1 MSRLLL
7 AALLAAAPA
16 SGAAPSPSDCADGSR
31 CFDGALTRS
40 GGLDAAFGD
49 AGGVGADAR
58 GFRPTGRATL
68 RGADPSG
75 ARAVPA
81 RYVPNDPPTVTAEE
95 AGGGVVAWLRSVF
108 GPGLSPL
115 ERLTS
120 LTVLVRDAWNRLS
133 PRNPFDPSRPGR
145 LTVHHTAIARSE
157 ADNSG
162 EALDMVRRI
171 QREHRARGYDDI
183 GYNFLIDP
191 LGRVIEG
198 RGAEVQGSHSG
209 PDQNAGNV
217 GISLMGHFDRES
229 PTQAQSDA
237 LERLGGYL
245 AFAYSIDTARD
256 AFLVGHRDVP
266 NAETECP
273 GANGYARLPAWRSAI
288 RRSAADTA
296 ARAAREAGSGFLP
309 VIVAPRAGEPSS
321 I

>member
-16 SGAAPSPSDCADGSR
+16 SAAAPSPSDCSDGAR
-31 CFDGALTRS
+31 CFDGALARS
-40 GGLDAAFGD
+40 GASNAVFGD
-49 AGGVGADAR
+49 AGGVVADAR
-58 GFRPTGRATL
+58 GFRPTGRASL
-68 RGADPSG
+68 RGADPAG
-75 ARAVPA
+75 ARPV

-95 AGGGVVAWLRSVF
+95 AGGGVIAWLRSVF

-120 LTVLVRDAWNRLS
+120 LTVVVRTAWNRLA
-133 PRNPFDPSRPGR
+133 PRNPFDPSRPSR
-145 LTVHHTAIARSE
+145 MTVHHTAIPRAEADTSSE
-157 ADNSG
+157 AL
-162 EALDMVRRI
+162 EMTYRI

-191 LGRVIEG
+191 TGRVIEG

-229 PTQAQSDA
+229 PTTAQSGA
-237 LERLGGYL
+237 LERLGGFL
-245 AFAYSIDTARD
+245 AFAYSIDTSPD
-256 AFLVGHRDVP
+256 SFLVGHRDVP

-273 GANGYARLPAWRSAI
+273 GANGHARLPAWRTAI

-296 ARAAREAGSGFLP
+296 ARAASEAGNGFIPL
-309 VIVAPRAGEPSS
+309 IVAPRAGPSS

>member
-1 MSRLLL
+1 MSRPLL
-7 AALLAAAPA
+7 AVLLAAATA
-16 SGAAPSPSDCADGSR
+16 SAAAPPRSDCSDGAR
-31 CFDGALTRS
+31 CFDGALARS
-40 GGLDAAFGD
+40 GALNAGFGD
-49 AGGVGADAR
+49 AGGVAADAR
-58 GFRPTGRATL
+58 SFRPTGRATL
-68 RGADPSG
+68 RGADPAG
-75 ARAVPA
+75 ARPVPV

-95 AGGGVVAWLRSVF
+95 AGGGVIAWLRSVF

-120 LTVLVRDAWNRLS
+120 LTVLVRTAWNRLT
-133 PRNPFDPSRPGR
+133 PVNPFDPSRPGR
-145 LTVHHTAIARSE
+145 LTVHHTAIARYE
-157 ADNSG
+157 ADTSA
-162 EALDMVRRI
+162 EALDMVYRI

-191 LGRVIEG
+191 TGRVIEG

-229 PTQAQSDA
+229 PTAAQSDA
-237 LERLGGYL
+237 LERLGGFL
-245 AFAYSIDTARD
+245 AFAYSIDTRAD
-256 AFLVGHRDVP
+256 SFLVGHRDVP

-273 GANGYARLPAWRSAI
+273 GANGYARLPAWRAAI
-288 RRSAADTA
+288 RRSAAETA

-309 VIVAPRAGEPSS
+309 LIVAPRSGGSTS